1 MESLYRV
8 RYKNTNEISTVTD
21 LLYHAMTQVP
31 ALSQLDKG
39 MRGTQSLYSLMTA
52 QGDQRDIDN
61 FVRTLPLS
69 TWVGTTYMTGL
80 IHSATKD
87 TIPKQKKKK
96 KEITRKTYT
105 RNKASAI
112 DRILGK

>member
-1 MESLYRV
+1 
-8 RYKNTNEISTVTD
+8 
-21 LLYHAMTQVP
+21 MTQVP

-39 MRGTQSLYSLMTA
+39 MKGTQSLYSLMTA

-69 TWVGTTYMTGL
+69 IWVGMTYMTGL

-96 KEITRKTYT
+96 KKKEVTRKTYT

-112 DRILGK
+112 DSILGK